1 MERSASV
8 WVRRLAVGSVVGSAL
23 GVLAVVSLGVRA
35 QPQQHPAQPRVYTR
49 EGAPRLHVVSKIHT
63 GVQPKSVEVSPDG
76 QRVYVCNFGRP
87 DRDNVKVYDA
97 DTLREVGTVNFV
109 GNAVESAFSPDGRTL
124 YVSNFRADK
133 LEVIDRES
141 LQVRGEVSIPGD
153 PKSIAL
159 SDDGRTIFVARW
171 SGASVAVIDAE
182 TLRIVRN
189 LPTGN
194 HPRGM
199 VAFHDGR
206 LMVAAM
212 YDHVIHD
219 FAPDASR
226 ETRRIATCR
235 FPRHLALSPDQTRV
249 FIACSSNRSVEWRNV
264 TTGRRLGFGAA
275 GENPRSMALTDD
287 GRYIATAD
295 FDSSTVSIIDIA
307 EMTHRRSAVPGAQRI
322 VGLAVRPGAG
332 PGIRVYATSWE
343 TGDLYMLDTDAPA
356 TRSARAAPATPAP
369 PAAHSA
375 VVP

>member
-1 MERSASV
+1 MHDATNTARSTRL
-8 WVRRLAVGSVVGSAL
+8 WGKRLAAL
-23 GVLAVVSLGVRA
+23 GALAGGLVMVAAASLGARA
-35 QPQQHPAQPRVYTR
+35 QPQRVYTR
-49 EGAPRLHVVSKIHT
+49 EGAPRLHIVTKVHT

-97 DTLREVGTVNFV
+97 DTLRELGTVNFV

-141 LQVRGEVSIPGD
+141 LQVRGEVSLPGD
-153 PKSIAL
+153 PKTIVV
-159 SDDGRTIFVARW
+159 SDDGSTIFVARW
-171 SGASVAVIDAE
+171 SGSTVTVIDAA
-182 TLRIVRN
+182 TLHIVRE

-199 VAFHDGR
+199 VVFHDGR

-212 YDHVIHD
+212 YDHIIHD
-219 FAPDASR
+219 FAPGASR

-235 FPRHLALSPDQTRV
+235 FPRHLALSPDQSRV

-264 TTGRRLGFGAA
+264 TTGRRIAFGAA
-275 GENPRSMALTDD
+275 GENPRSMALTTD

-295 FDSSTVSIIDIA
+295 FDSSTVSLIDTV
-307 EMTHRRSAVPGAQRI
+307 EMTHRRNPVAGAQRI
-322 VGLAVRPGAG
+322 VGLAVRPGTG

-343 TGDLYMLDTDAPA
+343 TGELYMLDTDAPA
-356 TRSARAAPATPAP
+356 PAPAAP
-369 PAAHSA
+369 
-375 VVP
+375 